1 VALTSAQISHG
12 LRQNGN
18 DTSFLGKM
26 ASNKLQIEEIIDRA
40 LAEDLGKGDVTTEA
54 LILGD
59 QQGTGFIV
67 AKKAGILAGINVAK
81 QVFHRVDPELKV
93 EILVEDGARVKP
105 GSKVAKV
112 SGSIAGI
119 LKAERVAL
127 NFLQRLS
134 GIASETNRYV
144 EAVKGLPVRIMDTRK
159 TTPGLRL
166 LEKYAVR
173 AGGGENHR
181 MSLGDGILI
190 KDNHLAA
197 LRSRGLNI
205 KEIVAKARQNAPLS
219 LRGFLT
225 PSLRGAKRR
234 SNLQARQTQ
243 IEIEVGTVSEALE
256 AVEAGADIVMLDNMN
271 LEDMRKA
278 AKSIRGRALIEASGG
293 ITLDNVRAVAETGV
307 DFISIGALTHS
318 AKALDISLELESNN

>member
-1 VALTSAQISHG
+1 
-12 LRQNGN
+12 
-18 DTSFLGKM
+18 M
-26 ASNKLQIEEIIDRA
+26 EEIIDRA

-54 LILGD
+54 LIPGD

-67 AKKAGILAGINVAK
+67 AKKEGILAGTGAAK

-93 EILVEDGARVKP
+93 EILLEDGAGVKP
-105 GSKVAKV
+105 GSKVAQV
-112 SGSIAGI
+112 AGSIASI

-134 GIASETNRYV
+134 GIASGTNRYV
-144 EAVKGLPVRIMDTRK
+144 ARVEGLPVRIMDTRK
-159 TTPGLRL
+159 TTPGLRS

-173 AGGGENHR
+173 VGGGRNHR
-181 MSLGDGILI
+181 MNLSDGILI
-190 KDNHLAA
+190 KDNHLVA

-205 KEIVAKARQNAPLS
+205 KEIIANARQNAPL
-219 LRGFLT
+219 
-225 PSLRGAKRR
+225 SLRGAKRR
-234 SNLQARQTQ
+234 SNLQSRQTQ
-243 IEIEVGTVSEALE
+243 VEVEVGTVSEALE

-278 AKSIRGRALIEASGG
+278 VKSIHGRALIEASGG
-293 ITLDNVRAVAETGV
+293 ITLDNVRAIAETGV

-318 AKALDISLELESNN
+318 TRALDISLELETQ

>member
-1 VALTSAQISHG
+1 MSS
-12 LRQNGN
+12 
-18 DTSFLGKM
+18 S
-26 ASNKLQIEEIIDRA
+26 KLQIEEVIDRA
-40 LAEDLGKGDVTTEA
+40 LAEDLGKGDGTTEA
-54 LILGD
+54 LIPGD
-59 QQGTGFIV
+59 RRGTGFIV
-67 AKKAGILAGINVAK
+67 AKKAGILAGIGAAK

-93 EILVEDGARVKP
+93 EVLVEDGARIEP
-105 GSKVAKV
+105 GSRVAKV
-112 SGSIAGI
+112 SGSIASI

-159 TTPGLRL
+159 TTPGLRS
-166 LEKYAVR
+166 LEKYAVK

-181 MSLGDGILI
+181 MNLGDGILI

-197 LRSRGLNI
+197 LRSQGLNI

-219 LRGFLT
+219 LRAT
-225 PSLRGAKRR
+225 PTLSLRGAKRR

-243 IEIEVGTVSEALE
+243 VEVEVGTVSEALE

-278 AKSIRGRALIEASGG
+278 VKSIHGRALIEASGG
-293 ITLDNVRAVAETGV
+293 ITLGNVRAVAETGV

-318 AKALDISLELESNN
+318 ARALDISLELEAR

>member
-1 VALTSAQISHG
+1 MSSI
-12 LRQNGN
+12 
-18 DTSFLGKM
+18 KP
-26 ASNKLQIEEIIDRA
+26 QIEEIIDRA

-54 LILGD
+54 LIPGSPR
-59 QQGTGFIV
+59 GVGFIV
-67 AKKAGILAGINVAK
+67 VKKEGILAGIKVAE
-81 QVFHRVDPELKV
+81 QVFHRVDPELEV
-93 EILVEDGARVKP
+93 EILLVDGARVKP
-105 GSKVAKV
+105 GSKAAKV
-112 SGSIAGI
+112 SGSIASI

-159 TTPGLRL
+159 TTPGLRS

-173 AGGGENHR
+173 IGGGENHR
-181 MSLGDGILI
+181 MNLGDGILI

-197 LRSRGLNI
+197 LRRQGLNI
-205 KEIVAKARQNAPLS
+205 KEIIAKARQNAPQRL
-219 LRGFLT
+219 
-225 PSLRGAKRR
+225 PV
-234 SNLQARQTQ
+234 
-243 IEIEVGTVSEALE
+243 EVEVGTVSEALE
-256 AVEAGADIVMLDNMN
+256 ALEAGADIVMLDNMN

-278 AKSIRGRALIEASGG
+278 VKSIHGRALIEASGG

-318 AKALDISLELESNN
+318 ARALDISLELEAQ